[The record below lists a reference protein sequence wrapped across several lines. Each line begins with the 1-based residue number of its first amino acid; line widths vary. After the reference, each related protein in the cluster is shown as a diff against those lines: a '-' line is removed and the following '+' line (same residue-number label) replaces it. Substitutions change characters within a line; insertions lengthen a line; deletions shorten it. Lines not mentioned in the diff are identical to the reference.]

1 MVVCNKNYKL
11 DLGMHMVYL
20 WTPCIQW
27 TQARVPTVSD
37 YEPVLYYEYCSLYI
51 SLGTDEENLL
61 NNQELLQ
68 LMTIFSILV
77 T

>member
-37 YEPVLYYEYCSLYI
+37 YEPF
-51 SLGTDEENLL
+51 
-61 NNQELLQ
+61 
-68 LMTIFSILV
+68 MP
-77 T
+77 